1 MSRADR
7 AFRKYAEE
15 TALLAQGVRRPM
27 SRQAQ
32 WLWLKRQRAERELY
46 QKLGPKRYQAL
57 LEQRA
62 RDAVPNPK
70 PERLTDEAKATG
82 SRMCR
87 PPQKPSQLDDDS
99 AEKLKAMRR
108 PFTG

>member
-7 AFRKYAEE
+7 AFLKYAEE

-46 QKLGPKRYQAL
+46 QKLGPARYQAL
-57 LEQRA
+57 LEERA
-62 RDAVPNPK
+62 RDAQPNPK
-70 PERLTDEAKATG
+70 PEKLTAEAKATG

-87 PPQKPSQLDDDS
+87 PPSNPPADEEEK